1 MIYNKHTCSLKQVFL
16 TMLLKDFNDPIYN
29 KRNNRKAVWLN
40 RYIVNQLNEFA
51 VKNDKSPEEVAEY
64 LLQVGINTKDQE
76 ANITFD
82 VKSI

>member
-1 MIYNKHTCSLKQVFL
+1 
-16 TMLLKDFNDPIYN
+16 MLLKDFNDPIYN
-29 KRNNRKAVWLN
+29 KRNIRKAVWLN

>member
-1 MIYNKHTCSLKQVFL
+1 
-16 TMLLKDFNDPIYN
+16 MLLKDFNDPIFN

>member
-1 MIYNKHTCSLKQVFL
+1 
-16 TMLLKDFNDPIYN
+16 MLLKDFNDPIYN

>member
-1 MIYNKHTCSLKQVFL
+1 
-16 TMLLKDFNDPIYN
+16 MLLKDFNDPIFN

-64 LLQVGINTKDQE
+64 LLQVGINTKEQE

>member
-1 MIYNKHTCSLKQVFL
+1 
-16 TMLLKDFNDPIYN
+16 MLLKDFNDPIYN

-82 VKSI
+82 IKSI

>member
-1 MIYNKHTCSLKQVFL
+1 
-16 TMLLKDFNDPIYN
+16 MLLKDFNDPIYN

-51 VKNDKSPEEVAEY
+51 VKNDKSPEEVAEF
-64 LLQVGINTKDQE
+64 LLQVGINTKEQE

>member
-1 MIYNKHTCSLKQVFL
+1 
-16 TMLLKDFNDPIYN
+16 MLLKDFNDTIYN

>member
-1 MIYNKHTCSLKQVFL
+1 
-16 TMLLKDFNDPIYN
+16 MLLKDFNDPIYN

-64 LLQVGINTKDQE
+64 LLQVGINTKEQE

>member
-1 MIYNKHTCSLKQVFL
+1 
-16 TMLLKDFNDPIYN
+16 MLLKDFNDPIYN

-64 LLQVGINTKDQE
+64 LLQVGINTKEQE

-82 VKSI
+82 VKSIQYDS